1 MGILSFLAERDLG
14 AKLARIVSLQ
24 MEARQ
29 KFAHCITDEDMAGAA
44 AGSRKLLQDIAQI
57 EHLIAVHAK
66 KYGAPST
73 EKTSKFGKYVQAI
86 EKYATDFIESV
97 QGLIIDVPE
106 FRKNFVA
113 VMATEKSTW
122 KEQMLL
128 ALTRNND
135 KLGNLQEEIDQAAAS
150 D

>member
-44 AGSRKLLQDIAQI
+44 SGSRKLLQDITQI
-57 EHLIAVHAK
+57 EYLIALHSK
-66 KYGAPST
+66 KYGPLST
-73 EKTSKFGKYVQAI
+73 EKPSKFGKYIQAI
-86 EKYATDFIESV
+86 EKYAADFIASV
-97 QGLIIDVPE
+97 QELIIDVPE
-106 FRKNFVA
+106 FRKNFIEQ
-113 VMATEKSTW
+113 MATEKTSS
-122 KEQMLL
+122 KKQMIL

-135 KLGNLQEEIDQAAAS
+135 KLGNLQEEIDQVAAS
-150 D
+150 A